1 MEWTVELVHH
11 PRYVR
16 VTTRGGFNV
25 GDHLAMIEDILTRPF
40 WQPGTA
46 ALFDHRQLD
55 MAGATYAVMA
65 AASQNHLRHDGRI
78 GAGKAAVI
86 MGSAADFGSARQ
98 FEMLVEG
105 HASAAL
111 RVFLDPVAAL
121 AWLTSEPESTRTA

>member
-1 MEWTVELVHH
+1 MEWTVELAHH

-16 VTTRGGFNV
+16 ITTRGEFSV
-25 GDHLAMIEDILTRPF
+25 ADHLAMIEDILTRPF

-55 MAGATYAVMA
+55 MAGATYAVMSG
-65 AASQNHLRHDGRI
+65 ASQNHLRHDTRI

-105 HASAAL
+105 QASATL

-121 AWLTSEPESTRTA
+121 AWLTTDSDQPSS